1 MLGLNKMKKILFLFL
16 LLLSTTIFAQ
26 KVTSSV
32 DTTRNKIGAKFLLT
46 LKTTVGKNDKV
57 KFPETKNF
65 GALEIIESYKIDTVK
80 KNESL
85 ELIKKYGLTQ
95 FDSGRYSIP
104 KIRVVINGKPVF
116 TDSIALE
123 VTNVKVDTLK
133 QKMYDIKTVQS
144 QETSSNWWVYLL
156 LFVIFVWLAFGIFWF
171 LKNRKK
177 PQKEEEIVYTSP
189 IEKATS
195 LLQSLEKKELWQKG
209 EVKIYYSELT
219 DIVRN
224 YIEEEIQ
231 IPAMESTTS
240 ELVLSL
246 KNVAKQKKLKLS
258 QETLSNLEKVLK
270 QADLVKFAKVK
281 PLDFEIEEDKKR
293 VTNSIVTIHKSIP
306 TVVEETDELAQWN
319 EQQKEAQ
326 RLENIKKEKKRK
338 VKLALLVGLFLVSSF
353 VVYRLITEGFENF
366 LGNPT
371 KELLAKEWMSSSY
384 GNPAIKI
391 EAPAILM
398 RQDPEKVLPK
408 NAMALIKEMQFFSYG
423 SLSDAFY
430 LALATKKL
438 KQQTEINL
446 EQLADETVKI
456 WETQGATNIIFKQE
470 DFKTNQGIEG
480 KKTYGTITMVDKLT
494 KTSQKLYY
502 EMLFFKQ
509 DGGIQQIAICYNEGD
524 AFGSEIA
531 GRILNSVELNSAQ
544 E

>member
-144 QETSSNWWVYLL
+144 VETSNNWWIYLL
-156 LFVIFVWLAFGIFWF
+156 LFVVFVWLSFGIFWF

-509 DGGIQQIAICYNEGD
+509 DGGIQQITICYKEGD

>member
-144 QETSSNWWVYLL
+144 VETSNNWWIYLL
-156 LFVIFVWLAFGIFWF
+156 LFVVFVWLSFGIFWF

-366 LGNPT
+366 FGNPT

-509 DGGIQQIAICYNEGD
+509 DGGIQQITICYNEGD

>member
-1 MLGLNKMKKILFLFL
+1 MKKTLFFFL
-16 LLLSTTIFAQ
+16 LLLSTTVFAQ

-32 DTTRNKIGAKFLLT
+32 DTTRNKVGAEFLLT
-46 LKTTVGKNDKV
+46 LKTIVGKNDKV

-80 KNESL
+80 KNESI
-85 ELIKKYGLTQ
+85 ELIKKYRLTQ
-95 FDSGRYSIP
+95 FDSGKYSIP
-104 KIRVVINGKPVF
+104 KIRVVINGKPIF

-144 QETSSNWWVYLL
+144 AETSSNWWIYVLII
-156 LFVIFVWLAFGIFWF
+156 LFLILISLGIFWY
-171 LKNRKK
+171 LKIREK

-209 EVKIYYSELT
+209 EVKSYYSELT

-240 ELVLSL
+240 ELIVSL
-246 KNVAKQKKLKLS
+246 KKVASQKKLKLS
-258 QETLSNLEKVLK
+258 HETLSNLEKVLQ

-293 VTNSIVTIHKSIP
+293 VTNSIVTIHKAIP

-338 VKLALLVGLFLVSSF
+338 VKLAVYAALILLSSF
-353 VVYRLITEGFENF
+353 VVYRLITVGFENF
-366 LGNPT
+366 FGNPT
-371 KELLAKEWMSSSY
+371 KELLAKEWMYSNY
-384 GNPAIKI
+384 GNPSIKM
-391 EAPAILM
+391 ESPAILM

-408 NAMALIKEMQFFSYG
+408 NAMALIKEMQYFTYG
-423 SLSDAFY
+423 GLSESFY

-438 KQQTEINL
+438 KQPTEINL

-456 WETQGATNIIFKQE
+456 WETQGASNIIFKQE

-480 KKTYGTITMVDKLT
+480 KKTYGTVTMINKLT
-494 KTSQKLYY
+494 KTSKKLYY

-509 DGGIQQIAICYNEGD
+509 DGGIQQITICYEEGD
-524 AFGSEIA
+524 TFGSEIA
-531 GRILNSVELNSAQ
+531 GRILNSVELNTAQ